1 MIHKYRQ
8 IYNQLME
15 SEEKFN
21 YSTIDEI
28 KQDKILLQDY
38 ISDNIRIRYIN
49 ECMYM
54 KPQSLKLIITENKIR
69 VTFFNTFLRNSD
81 DLEQFYKV
89 KDFNEWINTL

>member
-1 MIHKYRQ
+1 
-8 IYNQLME
+8 
-15 SEEKFN
+15 
-21 YSTIDEI
+21 
-28 KQDKILLQDY
+28 
-38 ISDNIRIRYIN
+38 
-49 ECMYM
+49 MYM